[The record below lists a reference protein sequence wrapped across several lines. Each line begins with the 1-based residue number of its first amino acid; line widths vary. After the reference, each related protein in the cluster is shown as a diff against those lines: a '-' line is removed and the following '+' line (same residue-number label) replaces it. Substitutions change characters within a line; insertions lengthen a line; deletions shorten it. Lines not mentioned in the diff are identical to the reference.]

1 MKYFKVLL
9 TIILA
14 FVVVPTIVLAAENS
28 ISLECN
34 TVVSKGDELSVDIVL
49 TTKDTTN
56 GFAASFTYEKSAL
69 ELLSI
74 ENKDNWERNQE
85 GETESENGPLTLKF
99 THPNGISGKTTVAT
113 IRFKV
118 KKDAT
123 KSSAILTIE
132 GTVTA
137 KEDGTTSTLEKV
149 EKKIDIKS
157 TDNTLKDLKFNGET
171 FINFKPTQYSYTKE
185 VDSSVITANIEAELN
200 DPTAKFKD
208 KYAPKTGQPLDY
220 GKNVFEI
227 IVVSASGEEKKY
239 VITIVRADNR
249 GTNNNLKSLLINS
262 NPKLFTFDKSELEY
276 TITTHKL
283 KTIDV
288 TAIPE
293 DEKAKVD
300 IKKPDELKIGLNEVT
315 ITVTSEK
322 KESKVYKITIN
333 NVDTDI
339 DTTLSNIEI
348 FGLDEEFNFEKD
360 KLDYEVLYKEKYK
373 DTIVIKPVLSNK
385 DEAEY
390 DRAKLESDISN
401 LGPDKKVTITV
412 KAKDGTKGVERVYTI
427 TFKKDTRIN
436 FFLILGLIIFIVLL
450 VIFIRLVLEKKRN
463 DKQNTNNNNKK
474 EKEEELVKT
483 KKLEKVRGE

>member
-1 MKYFKVLL
+1 MKYFKVLF

-14 FVVVPTIVLAAENS
+14 FVFVPMVVNAADNS
-28 ISLECN
+28 IDLECK
-34 TVVSKGDELSVDIVL
+34 TVVSKGDELSVDIIL
-49 TTKDTTN
+49 TTKETTN
-56 GFAASFTYEKSAL
+56 ALNTTFTYEKNAL
-69 ELLSI
+69 ELLSV

-85 GETESENGPLTLKF
+85 SESSSDNGPLTLKF
-99 THPNGISGKTTVAT
+99 SHPNGISGKTTVAT

-118 KKDAT
+118 KRDAT
-123 KSSAILTIE
+123 KSNAILSIE
-132 GTVTA
+132 GTVTGN
-137 KEDGTTSTLEKV
+137 DGTTSNVEKV

-171 FINFKPTQYSYTKE
+171 LINFKPTTYSYTKE
-185 VDSSVITANIEAELN
+185 VDSSVITANIEAVLN
-200 DPTAKFKD
+200 DSTAKYKE
-208 KYAPKTGQPLDY
+208 KYEPKTGQPLDY
-220 GKNVFEI
+220 GENVFEI

-239 VITIVRADNR
+239 VLTIIRDDNR
-249 GTNNNLKSLLINS
+249 GTNNNLKSLLVNS
-262 NPKLFTFDKSELEY
+262 NPKLFTFEKSELEY

-283 KTIDV
+283 KTVDI
-288 TAIPE
+288 TAVPE
-293 DEKAKVD
+293 DEKATVKID
-300 IKKPDELKIGLNEVT
+300 KPSELKIGLNEVT

-322 KESKVYKITIN
+322 KETKIYKISIN

-373 DTIVIKPVLSNK
+373 DSIVIKPVLNNT

-390 DRAKLESDISN
+390 DRAKLESDVSN
-401 LGPDKKVTITV
+401 LGPGKKVTITV
-412 KAKDGTKGVERVYTI
+412 KAKDGTPDVEKIYTI

-436 FFLILGLIIFIVLL
+436 IFLILGLIIFIVLL

-463 DKQNTNNNNKK
+463 DNQKNNNNNKK

-483 KKLEKVRGE
+483 KKLEKIRVE